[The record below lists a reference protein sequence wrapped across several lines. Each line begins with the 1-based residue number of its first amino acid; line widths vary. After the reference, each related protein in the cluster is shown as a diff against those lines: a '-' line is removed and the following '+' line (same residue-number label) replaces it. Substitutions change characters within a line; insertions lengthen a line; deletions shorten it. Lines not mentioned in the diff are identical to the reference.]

1 MAVIRKETKA
11 DYETVEALVRR
22 SFYNLYIPG
31 CVEHYLVRRMRNHE
45 DFIRELDF
53 VIELEGE
60 IIGNIMYTKSRLT
73 DESGR
78 EKEIVTFGPV
88 CIAPEYQRKGYGKQL
103 IGHSLARAEALGY
116 EAVVIFGSPVNY
128 VGSGFVSCRKH
139 NICAEDGKYPAA
151 MLVKELVPGAL
162 DGRKWIYR
170 DSPVMAVSEQEARE
184 YDDKLEKLEK
194 KHLPSQEEFYI
205 MSRSFLE

>member
-1 MAVIRKETKA
+1 MLPLLLMPILLVGVVFFDFNAVAIAVRTMVVCMALAGLFTGVHLLTGLARQ
-11 DYETVEALVRR
+11 
-22 SFYNLYIPG
+22 
-31 CVEHYLVRRMRNHE
+31 
-45 DFIRELDF
+45 
-53 VIELEGE
+53 
-60 IIGNIMYTKSRLT
+60 IGNIMYTKSRLT

-116 EAVVIFGSPVNY
+116 EAVVIFGSLVNY

>member
-11 DYETVEALVRR
+11 DYETVEALIRR

-139 NICAEDGKYPAA
+139 HICAEDGKYPAA